1 MLCGVCIQVLLAVY
15 YFNNQTVEPQV
26 GPRTTIFKVR
36 DDGGAVSQTTTVIIN
51 VWRKNDRVQLNLGVG
66 FGVQDAVT
74 FTEIL
79 QGGIGVGIHI
89 VSQPH
94 RVAIVNE
101 EEETQ
106 NQYLEMIT
114 VHLRYAVSRK

>member
-36 DDGGAVSQTTTVIIN
+36 DDGGAVSQATTVIIN

-74 FTEIL
+74 FTEIV
-79 QGGIGVGIHI
+79 QGGFGVGIHI

-106 NQYLEMIT
+106 NQHLEMIT
-114 VHLRYAVSRK
+114 IHLRYAVSRK